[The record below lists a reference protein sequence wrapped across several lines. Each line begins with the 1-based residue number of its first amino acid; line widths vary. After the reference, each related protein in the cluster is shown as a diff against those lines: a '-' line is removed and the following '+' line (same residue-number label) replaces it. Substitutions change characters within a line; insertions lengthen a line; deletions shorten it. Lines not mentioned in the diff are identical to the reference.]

1 MITDTM
7 VFLAGVSLTLVAC
20 VVVVIYLRNH
30 LERILVLLCG
40 TPEPAKFWTVFTN
53 VTLILTPI
61 VFALSYQPDT
71 HLGRSAIF
79 ELSNQLRLGLAGLV
93 FSVLIMGIV
102 INRSHPLA
110 HAPALKGCRT
120 RSRCAGYG
128 LVRPVEPPSHRIAS
142 QPPSAPRGHY
152 TSGKRAPR

>member
-1 MITDTM
+1 MSTDSM
-7 VFLAGVSLTLVAC
+7 VFLAGIAVTLAAC
-20 VVVVIYLRNH
+20 VLVVIYLRNH
-30 LERILVLLCG
+30 LERILLLLCG

-71 HLGRSAIF
+71 HLGRSAVF

-102 INRSHPLA
+102 INRSVPTYQKRKAQLE
-110 HAPALKGCRT
+110 APPA
-120 RSRCAGYG
+120 AQAI
-128 LVRPVEPPSHRIAS
+128 PPA
-142 QPPSAPRGHY
+142 QPSPAQVP
-152 TSGKRAPR
+152 AAA

>member
-7 VFLAGVSLTLVAC
+7 VFLTGIAVTLIAC
-20 VVVVIYLRNH
+20 ALVVFYLRNH
-30 LERILVLLCG
+30 LERILTLMCG

-71 HLGRSAIF
+71 HLGRAAIF

-93 FSVLIMGIV
+93 VSVLIMGIV
-102 INRSHPLA
+102 INRSVSGYQKRKAELEAPPA
-110 HAPALKGCRT
+110 PKPIPSNKPSPAPAP
-120 RSRCAGYG
+120 A
-128 LVRPVEPPSHRIAS
+128 A
-142 QPPSAPRGHY
+142 A
-152 TSGKRAPR
+152 